1 MKYIRE
7 NDERDRDEHDDA
19 GASAGTGDGE
29 TNTMAFVASRAVIK
43 TEVYLCSSI
52 STN

>member
-7 NDERDRDEHDDA
+7 NDERDREEHDDA
-19 GASAGTGDGE
+19 GGGDGE

-43 TEVYLCSSI
+43 TEVYLCFSI